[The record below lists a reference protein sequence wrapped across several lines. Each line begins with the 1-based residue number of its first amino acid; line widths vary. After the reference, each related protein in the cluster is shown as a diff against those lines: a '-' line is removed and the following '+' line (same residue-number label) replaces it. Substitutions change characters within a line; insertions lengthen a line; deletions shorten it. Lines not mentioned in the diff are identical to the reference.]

1 MSRLVYSVLASLDGY
16 VADADG
22 GFAWAAPDPE
32 VHAFVNDLER
42 EVGTHLVGRRL
53 YEVMSA
59 WDTMP
64 TDPPA
69 PGDDGADGPVAGAM
83 ADYASIWQASDKVVY
98 SATLPSVD
106 APRTRL
112 ERRFDP
118 DEVRRLVHGASR
130 DVSVGGPT
138 LAAHALRAGLV
149 QEVRLLLS
157 PVVVGGGTAALPAG
171 QRLSLALLEARRFA
185 AGAVF
190 LRYRVTADGPDA

>member
-1 MSRLVYSVLASLDGY
+1 M
-16 VADADG
+16 
-22 GFAWAAPDPE
+22 
-32 VHAFVNDLER
+32 
-42 EVGTHLVGRRL
+42 
-53 YEVMSA
+53 
-59 WDTMP
+59 
-64 TDPPA
+64 
-69 PGDDGADGPVAGAM
+69 
-83 ADYASIWQASDKVVY
+83 
-98 SATLPSVD
+98 
-106 APRTRL
+106 
-112 ERRFDP
+112 
-118 DEVRRLVHGASR
+118 HGASR